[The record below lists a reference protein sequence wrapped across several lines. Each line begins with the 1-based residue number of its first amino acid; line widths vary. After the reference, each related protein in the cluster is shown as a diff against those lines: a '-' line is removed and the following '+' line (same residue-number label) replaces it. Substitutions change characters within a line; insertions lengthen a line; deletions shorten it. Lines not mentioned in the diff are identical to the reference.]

1 MSDSMSLA
9 SNPYEPIRVQLGDIG
24 VTDTRVHTPVGSYP
38 LRGTTWTVSN
48 QTFVTQGIPAWAIVL
63 AIVFFIFCL
72 LGLLFLLVKER
83 RVNGAVQ
90 VSVAGP
96 GFSHSTYIP
105 VYNEMAVFQVS
116 RQVDWIRY
124 QAAQLPA

>member
-1 MSDSMSLA
+1 MSLA
-9 SNPYEPIRVQLGDIG
+9 TPGYEPVRVQLGDIA
-24 VTDTRVHTPVGSYP
+24 VTDKHVHTPVGSFA

-96 GFSHSTYIP
+96 GLSYSTYIP

-124 QAAQLPA
+124 QVAQLPA

>member
-1 MSDSMSLA
+1 MSLA
-9 SNPYEPIRVQLGDIG
+9 TPGYEPVRVQLGDIA
-24 VTDTRVHTPVGSYP
+24 VTDTRVHTPVGSFP
-38 LRGTTWTVSN
+38 LRGTTWTMSN
-48 QTFVTQGIPAWAIVL
+48 QTFVTQAIPAWAIVL

-124 QAAQLPA
+124 QVAGLSA

>member
-1 MSDSMSLA
+1 MSL
-9 SNPYEPIRVQLGDIG
+9 STQQYEPIRITLGQIAC
-24 VTDTRVHTPVGSYP
+24 TDTQVHTPVGSYP

-48 QTFVTQGIPAWAIVL
+48 QTFVSERIPAWAIVM

-90 VSVAGP
+90 VGVVGP
-96 GFSHSTYIP
+96 GFSLWHVPSCP
-105 VYNEMAVFQVS
+105 
-116 RQVDWIRY
+116 
-124 QAAQLPA
+124 

>member
-1 MSDSMSLA
+1 MSLA
-9 SNPYEPIRVQLGDIG
+9 STPSEPIRVQLGDIG

-83 RVNGAVQ
+83 GVKRSSSSSSASLGC
-90 VSVAGP
+90 S
-96 GFSHSTYIP
+96 SY
-105 VYNEMAVFQVS
+105 
-116 RQVDWIRY
+116 W
-124 QAAQLPA
+124 

>member
-1 MSDSMSLA
+1 MSLA
-9 SNPYEPIRVQLGDIG
+9 APGSEPVRVQLGDIA
-24 VTDTRVHTPVGSYP
+24 VTDTHVHTPVGSFA

-63 AIVFFIFCL
+63 AIAFFIFCL

-105 VYNEMAVFQVS
+105 IYNEMAVFQVS

-124 QAAQLPA
+124 RVAQLPA

>member
-1 MSDSMSLA
+1 MSLA
-9 SNPYEPIRVQLGDIG
+9 TPAYEPVRFQLGEIA
-24 VTDTRVHTPVGSYP
+24 VADTRVHTPVGSYP

-83 RVNGAVQ
+83 RVNGVVQ
-90 VSVAGP
+90 VSVVGP
-96 GFSHSTYIP
+96 GFSYSTYIP
-105 VYNEMAVFQVS
+105 VYNEMAVFEVS

-124 QAAQLPA
+124 QVAQLPA

>member
-1 MSDSMSLA
+1 MSLA
-9 SNPYEPIRVQLGDIG
+9 STPSEPIRVQLGDIR

-38 LRGTTWTVSN
+38 LRGTTWNVSN
-48 QTFVTQGIPAWAIVL
+48 QTFVTQGIPALAIVL

-96 GFSHSTYIP
+96 GFSHGTYIP

-116 RQVDWIRY
+116 RQVDWIRH
-124 QAAQLPA
+124 QVAQLPA

>member
-1 MSDSMSLA
+1 MSLA
-9 SNPYEPIRVQLGDIG
+9 TPGYEPVRVQLGDIA
-24 VTDTRVHTPVGSYP
+24 VTDTHVHTPVGSCA

-90 VSVAGP
+90 VSMAGP
-96 GFSHSTYIP
+96 GFSYSTYIP

-124 QAAQLPA
+124 QASQLSA

>member
-1 MSDSMSLA
+1 MSNQMSVA
-9 SNPYEPIRVQLGDIG
+9 PTPDEPIRVQVGDIA
-24 VTDTRVHTPVGSYP
+24 VTDVRIHTPAGSWP
-38 LRGTTWTVSN
+38 LQGTTWTMTN
-48 QTFVTQGIPAWAIVL
+48 QTFVTESIPAWAIICT
-63 AIVFFIFCL
+63 IVFFIFCL

-105 VYNEMAVFQVS
+105 AYNEMAV
-116 RQVDWIRY
+116 
-124 QAAQLPA
+124 

>member
-1 MSDSMSLA
+1 MSLA
-9 SNPYEPIRVQLGDIG
+9 TPGYEPVRVQLGDIA
-24 VTDTRVHTPVGSYP
+24 VTDTHVHTPVGSFA
-38 LRGTTWTVSN
+38 LRGTAWTVSN

-83 RVNGAVQ
+83 RDNGEVQ

-116 RQVDWIRY
+116 RQVDWIRH
-124 QAAQLPA
+124 QVAQLPT

>member
-1 MSDSMSLA
+1 MSLA
-9 SNPYEPIRVQLGDIG
+9 TGGYEPVRVQLGDIA
-24 VTDTRVHTPVGSYP
+24 VTDTHVHTPVGSFA

-72 LGLLFLLVKER
+72 LGLVFLLVKER

-105 VYNEMAVFQVS
+105 VYNEVAVFHVS

-124 QAAQLPA
+124 RVAQLPA

>member
-1 MSDSMSLA
+1 MSLA
-9 SNPYEPIRVQLGDIG
+9 TPGYEPVRVQLGDIA
-24 VTDTRVHTPVGSYP
+24 VTDTQVHTPVGSFA

-96 GFSHSTYIP
+96 GFSYSTYIP

-124 QAAQLPA
+124 QVAQIHA

>member
-1 MSDSMSLA
+1 MSLA
-9 SNPYEPIRVQLGDIG
+9 VQGHEPVRVQIG
-24 VTDTRVHTPVGSYP
+24 EIAVTDTRVHTPIGSYP
-38 LRGTTWTVSN
+38 LRGTTWTMSN

-90 VSVAGP
+90 VSVVGP
-96 GFSHSTYIP
+96 GFSYSTSIP
-105 VYNEMAVFQVS
+105 VYNELAVFQVS

>member
-1 MSDSMSLA
+1 MRNELGNLWLRADSSPVGRHCGDRHA
-9 SNPYEPIRVQLGDIG
+9 GPY
-24 VTDTRVHTPVGSYP
+24 PVGSFA

-48 QTFVTQGIPAWAIVL
+48 QTIVTQGIQASAIVL
-63 AIVFFIFCL
+63 AIVLFIFCL

-90 VSVAGP
+90 VSVAGT

-124 QAAQLPA
+124 RVGQFPA

>member
-1 MSDSMSLA
+1 MSLA
-9 SNPYEPIRVQLGDIG
+9 TPGYEPVRVQLGDIA
-24 VTDTRVHTPVGSYP
+24 VTDTRVHTPVGSFP
-38 LRGTTWTVSN
+38 LRGTTWTMSN
-48 QTFVTQGIPAWAIVL
+48 QTFVTQAIPAWAIVL

-90 VSVAGP
+90 VSVVGP

-124 QAAQLPA
+124 QVAGLSA